1 MEMIRLGCC
10 IFELKCIGFFRG
22 KFYIGNSNASLIIMN
37 STDWS
42 FKSKKLKERGRI
54 ECLDIF
60 PDGKIVIGFSSG
72 MLSIYSE
79 DLNLLYNGDHL
90 EIKSFCRSLIIDDPI
105 TSICIFNNN
114 IFISSSKDTCVKMWF
129 FTAMTKLRNDV
140 ILFRCDPGDYVSC
153 MIKLSNNT
161 IAFGY
166 NSGKID
172 LYIINLDPTIRPMHL
187 GTLNGHKNSITSL
200 KLIEENMLLSTGKD
214 NIINKWDLTTY
225 LCIKK
230 SSEYRSKG
238 CSFIINVVSVI
249 PKYLYLSVSS
259 DGILKLWN
267 IKSDI
272 CLRTYIIHDNDIRQL
287 FIGPDFSILLMN
299 SFSIYRLNNLLLDE
313 LQKRM
318 LLMLC
323 KYFSILPR
331 RNINISDCM
340 TEIEKSNCMKEIKRR
355 EFVFNDFFKI
365 SNESIILQCLLNDY
379 LTNIIISYL
388 V

>member
-1 MEMIRLGCC
+1 MEMIRLVSVCS
-10 IFELKCIGFFRG
+10 IFELKCIVFFRG

-42 FKSKKLKERGRI
+42 FKSKQLKERGCI

-79 DLNLLYNGDHL
+79 DLNLLYNDDHL
-90 EIKSFCRSLIIDDPI
+90 KIKSFGRFSMEDYPI

-114 IFISSSKDTCVKMWF
+114 IFISSNKNGFVKMWF

-187 GTLNGHKNSITSL
+187 GTLNGHKNFITSL

-238 CSFIINVVSVI
+238 FIINVVSVI

-287 FIGPDFSILLMN
+287 FIGPDFSILLMH